1 LPQQVGERKLGVLT
15 AARIPQVLADPIA
28 EAQTLVQL
36 AHQNQAAVGG
46 DSGSLEIDLQSSVER
61 KLKGLVLFV
70 TPWGWASGVSSSP
83 SNPYG

>member
-1 LPQQVGERKLGVLT
+1 LPQQISQGQLGVLT
-15 AARIPQVLADPIA
+15 AARIPQVLADQIA

-36 AHQNQAAVGG
+36 ANQNQAAVGG

-70 TPWGWASGVSSSP
+70 TPWVWASGGSSSR
-83 SNPYG
+83 SNLHE